1 MSRTPIV
8 SSRERLLQ
16 AARILFAER
25 GYEATTT
32 AAIAQRARTSQSQL
46 LNHFK
51 DKPGLLAAILEQGW
65 SELNKAVRLAIGRMA
80 SLTDQVK
87 LIVDMLL
94 SYLEEDRIFRALF
107 LLETDRRDVLDR
119 GAREFAEILDGIF
132 GQMSARGELPPNI
145 APQALRSAL
154 LGALKNIL
162 REQLLSSTIGLS
174 DTLSDAQAALLFS
187 RFLSSCLVSPAQRQL
202 SRIEPEAQEEQPW
215 VDHYLELADKLI
227 YARRRR
233 IPRA

>member
-1 MSRTPIV
+1 MCYNYTAVVNKLTGFFGLREERIMSRTPTI

-80 SLTDQVK
+80 SLSDQLK
-87 LIVDMLL
+87 LIIDMLL
-94 SYLEEDRIFRALF
+94 SYLEEDRNFRALF

-119 GAREFAEILDGIF
+119 GAGDFAEILDGIL
-132 GQMSARGELPPNI
+132 GRMSAGG
-145 APQALRSAL
+145 QV
-154 LGALKNIL
+154 
-162 REQLLSSTIGLS
+162 TS
-174 DTLSDAQAALLFS
+174 DMATRARRAALLWP
-187 RFLSSCLVSPAQRQL
+187 L
-202 SRIEPEAQEEQPW
+202 
-215 VDHYLELADKLI
+215 K
-227 YARRRR
+227 
-233 IPRA
+233 